1 MTDTVNHT
9 FFFVLQQVEV
19 HIIKTIEIYVNKK
32 TYACNQMVLFLPY
45 KYRQQM
51 GVIVKVVFRKRLFIT
66 VQPYTVTGPKIVH
79 IVNCMILS

>member
-1 MTDTVNHT
+1 
-9 FFFVLQQVEV
+9 
-19 HIIKTIEIYVNKK
+19 
-32 TYACNQMVLFLPY
+32 MVLFIPY

-66 VQPYTVTGPKIVH
+66 VQPYNVTGPKIVH

>member
-9 FFFVLQQVEV
+9 FFCVLQQVEV

-32 TYACNQMVLFLPY
+32 KHMHVIKWYCSYL

-66 VQPYTVTGPKIVH
+66 VQPYNVTGPTCKTVY
-79 IVNCMILS
+79 IVN

>member
-9 FFFVLQQVEV
+9 FFFVLQQVEA

-32 TYACNQMVLFLPY
+32 NHMHVIKWYCSYL

-66 VQPYTVTGPKIVH
+66 VQPYVTGPTCKTVYIV
-79 IVNCMILS
+79 I

>member
-1 MTDTVNHT
+1 MHV
-9 FFFVLQQVEV
+9 
-19 HIIKTIEIYVNKK
+19 IKWYCS
-32 TYACNQMVLFLPY
+32 YL

-51 GVIVKVVFRKRLFIT
+51 GVTVKVVFRKRLFIT

>member
-1 MTDTVNHT
+1 M
-9 FFFVLQQVEV
+9 EV
-19 HIIKTIEIYVNKK
+19 HIIKTIEIYVNKKK

-66 VQPYTVTGPKIVH
+66 VQPYNVTGPTNMY
-79 IVNCMILS
+79 IVN

>member
-1 MTDTVNHT
+1 
-9 FFFVLQQVEV
+9 
-19 HIIKTIEIYVNKK
+19 
-32 TYACNQMVLFLPY
+32 MVLFLPY

-79 IVNCMILS
+79 IVNCMILSRVMFPYDQSTLYSKGCK